1 MGVVPMQAPSV
12 RAGCPRRVSAQSV
25 RAEESASLRIVT
37 NALAIGV
44 ARLAWAD
51 TAARVS

>member
-12 RAGCPRRVSAQSV
+12 RAEASAP
-25 RAEESASLRIVT
+25 LRIVA
-37 NALAIGV
+37 NALAIDV